1 MNIQIRHIRSF
12 IAVAQ
17 ERNFA
22 RAAKRLSVSQPALSQ
37 TIIQFEESLG
47 FPIFE
52 RTTRSVALTAAGELV
67 LAKALS
73 FNQSID
79 QFYGEL
85 RTLQSTLR
93 NELHVGFMIGTAVQ
107 FIPAIVREFE
117 KARPDAS
124 LCLKEFDFSDP
135 SAGLRDGTVDCG
147 IIRPPV
153 GLDDLDIIEIAREK
167 CVACIPIGHRL
178 SEQPSVLLGDILGEP
193 IIASST
199 PGVWRDYWL
208 ATEYR
213 MGTPA
218 HVAFEASTV
227 ESELQAVA
235 SGKGISITAE
245 STAKYYSRPGVVFK
259 AIVDMPDCVMAI
271 AHRPAPNRLIAD
283 FVAAVKRVSSAKGRE
298 AGLAG

>member
-1 MNIQIRHIRSF
+1 MNIQIRHVRSF
-12 IAVAQ
+12 VAVAQ
-17 ERNFA
+17 EKTFA
-22 RAAKRLSVSQPALSQ
+22 RAAKRLNVSQPALSQ
-37 TIIQFEESLG
+37 TIIQLEESLG

-52 RTTRSVALTAAGELV
+52 RTTRSVALTAAGEMV

-73 FNQSID
+73 FSQSVE

-85 RTLQSTLR
+85 RALQSAIR

-117 KARPDAS
+117 RARPDAS

-153 GLDDLDIIEIAREK
+153 GLDGLEVVKIAEEK
-167 CVACIPIGHRL
+167 CVVCVPNEHRL
-178 SEQPSVLLGDILGEP
+178 SQQPSVTLSDILSEP

-199 PGVWRDYWL
+199 PGIWRDYWL
-208 ATEYR
+208 ATGYR
-213 MGTPA
+213 GGTPA
-218 HVAFEASTV
+218 RVAFEASTV

-245 STAKYYSRPGVVFK
+245 STAKYYSRPGVAFK
-259 AIVDMPDCVMAI
+259 TIVDMPDCVMAI
-271 AHRPAPNRLIAD
+271 AHRPSPNRLVAD
-283 FVAAVKRVSSAKGRE
+283 FVSAAKRVSDANQTPEHSA
-298 AGLAG
+298 